1 MTKNISPA
9 LCALLL
15 SGVFAQAQKTF
26 DQGISLSGYY
36 IEKMGSISY
45 QVYKDAA
52 TPEKYYQTNNLTLA
66 VPLGQLIGK
75 KDVGGTDIT
84 DTDFLLRMVAMT
96 LATDTILARSANT
109 GLAFKKSDGTS
120 LMTLDADGLLTAS
133 GFIGDGSGLVAVP
146 AASLV
151 GYLPDSAIP
160 VLGGDVSSDGAS
172 AWITVD
178 KVAGKSAA
186 DIAASVEATQGA
198 TDENTVSTLVKRDAA
213 GDFSARIVTADLVG
227 DVVGN
232 ADTAT
237 LAGNVTGIIEVA
249 NGGTGAATLGTS
261 RQPVLGNGGDPLTTA
276 PAPHEDDVNAE
287 VIISSSAAAKK
298 PLVIQGG
305 ESQTANLQEWQDSTA
320 AVKASVSKAGDLTA
334 VNITATTGGKFTG
347 DGSGLTL
354 VAAATAANVGGQ
366 TAANIAAGTVLANS
380 AATASTPSTLVKR
393 DASGNFAAGIIT
405 ATLNGNAA
413 TATEAVDF
421 TGALVGDVSGTQTD
435 TVVDYVGGATAGVT
449 ASEIIASVADT
460 GDATSLAD
468 PGTLVKRDNLVGFE
482 AGYITV
488 TNLTVIEDIS
498 VQGDLMVYGW
508 IYGDGSGL
516 ANLDAGT
523 IASGKLPLERGGTDA
538 DNAADALNNLL
549 PSQAGKTGLVL
560 KSDGHSTAPTVSWG
574 AANLPWTVK
583 TDATTALQAV
593 ANNGYVAAGSVKLT
607 ITLPVS
613 PAVGDV
619 LRVVGKNGG
628 SGWRIAQAADQQILG
643 VNGSIDTTAGTSGF
657 VEGGTTGSSI
667 ELVYIDANQFVVV
680 NQAGTI
686 TAN

>member
-1 MTKNISPA
+1 MTKKISPA

-52 TPEKYYQTNNLTLA
+52 TTEKYYQTNNLTLA
-66 VPLGQLIGK
+66 VPLGQLVGK

-96 LATDTILARSANT
+96 LATDTILARSAAPNDSDPIP
-109 GLAFKKSDGTS
+109 GLKFKTSDGTLT
-120 LMTLDADGLLTAS
+120 LMTLGIDGVVTAS
-133 GFIGDGSGLVAVP
+133 GFVGDGSGLLAIPAVE
-146 AASLV
+146 LR
-151 GYLPDSAIP
+151 GLLPDSAIP
-160 VLGGDVSSDGAS
+160 IFEGDVSSDGKS
-172 AWITVD
+172 PWITVD
-178 KVAGKSAA
+178 SVGGKTYLE
-186 DIAASVEATQGA
+186 IAASVDDTQNA
-198 TDENTVSTLVKRDAA
+198 TDENTASTLVKRDASGNFVA
-213 GDFSARIVTADLVG
+213 GDITAHLFKGDLEGYADFAYELAAELGVG
-227 DVVGN
+227 G
-232 ADTAT
+232 
-237 LAGNVTGIIEVA
+237 
-249 NGGTGAATLGTS
+249 GGTGAISLGTS
-261 RQPVLGNGGDPLTTA
+261 RQPVLGNGVGPLTTA
-276 PAPHEDDVNAE
+276 PAPHEDDENAE
-287 VIISSSAAAKK
+287 VIFSSSAATKK

-305 ESQTANLQEWQDSTA
+305 ESQTANLQEWQDSA
-320 AVKASVSKAGDLTA
+320 ATVKASVSNT
-334 VNITATTGGKFTG
+334 GKFTG

-366 TAANIAAGTVLANS
+366 TAANVAAGALLANN
-380 AATASTPSTLVKR
+380 ATDAGTFSTLVKR
-393 DASGNFAAGIIT
+393 DASGNFAAAIIT

-413 TATEAVDF
+413 TANEAVDF
-421 TGALVGDVSGTQTD
+421 TGTLVGDVSGTQTD

-560 KSDGHSTAPTVSWG
+560 KSDGHSTSPTVSWG

-583 TDATTALQAV
+583 TDDTTALQAV
-593 ANNGYVAAGSVKLT
+593 ANNGYVAAGSAKLT
-607 ITLPVS
+607 ITLPAS

-643 VNGSIDTTAGTSGF
+643 VNGSFNTTAGTGGY

-667 ELVYIDANQFVVV
+667 ELVYIGSSQFVVV
-680 NQAGTI
+680 NQSGTVSVDVP
-686 TAN
+686 

>member
-1 MTKNISPA
+1 MTKKISPA

-52 TPEKYYQTNNLTLA
+52 TTEKYYQTNNLTLA
-66 VPLGQLIGK
+66 VPLGQLVGK

-109 GLAFKKSDGTS
+109 GLAFNKSDGTS

-151 GYLPDSAIP
+151 GSLPESAIP
-160 VLGGDVSSDGAS
+160 VFGGDVSSDGAS
-172 AWITVD
+172 AWITVEQ
-178 KVAGKSAA
+178 VAGQSASSV
-186 DIAASVEATQGA
+186 AASVEATQGA

-213 GDFSARIVTADLVG
+213 GDFFARIITADLVG
-227 DVVGN
+227 DITGN
-232 ADTAT
+232 AETAT

-261 RQPVLGNGGDPLTTA
+261 RQPVLGNGIDPLTTA
-276 PAPHEDDVNAE
+276 PAPHEDDENAE
-287 VIISSSAAAKK
+287 VIFSSSAATKK

-305 ESQTANLQEWQDSTA
+305 ESQTANLQEWQDSA
-320 AVKASVSKAGDLTA
+320 ATVKASVSNT
-334 VNITATTGGKFTG
+334 GKFTG

-366 TAANIAAGTVLANS
+366 TAANVAAGALLANN
-380 AATASTPSTLVKR
+380 ATDAGTFSTLVKR
-393 DASGNFAAGIIT
+393 DASGNFAAAIIT

-413 TATEAVDF
+413 TANEAVDF
-421 TGALVGDVSGTQTD
+421 TGTLVGDVSGTQTD

-549 PSQAGKTGLVL
+549 PSQAGKTGMVL

-583 TDATTALQAV
+583 TDGTTALQAV
-593 ANNGYVAAGSVKLT
+593 ANNGYIAAGSVKLT
-607 ITLPVS
+607 ITLPAS

-628 SGWRIAQAADQQILG
+628 SGWRIAQAAGQQILG
-643 VNGSIDTTAGTSGF
+643 VNGSADTATGITGNL
-657 VEGGTTGSSI
+657 EGGTTGSSI
-667 ELVYIDANQFVVV
+667 ELVYIGSSQFVVV
-680 NQAGTI
+680 NQSGTVSVDVP
-686 TAN
+686 